1 MQTWLALPML
11 ALLGG
16 LLALSPLG
24 SQVLRRGVV
33 FIDLAVAQAAAASV
47 IGIHFVLQLE
57 SLWLDQLAATA
68 GALFVSLAI
77 AGITRRWPAQR
88 EALIGLLYVAGAC
101 LAMLGASAHPHG
113 KEKLMQLLA
122 ADVLWVNTPSVL
134 ALVLCAAVV
143 GWWVRQTRWLA
154 NDNAFYALFALV
166 TSLAVPALGLFLVFS
181 CLIAPALWIERG
193 MRQWTAL
200 MAAWAAALS
209 GLLVSWWLDTPSGP
223 SIALGLTLW
232 GVLSLWVTPK
242 PCQSPDPQPP
252 KNPQKP

>member
-1 MQTWLALPML
+1 MSMQAWLALPML

-33 FIDLAVAQAAAASV
+33 FIDLAVAQAAAAAV
-47 IGIHFVLQLE
+47 IGVHFVLDME
-57 SLWLDQLAATA
+57 SGVLDQLAASA
-68 GALFVSLAI
+68 GALGVSLAI

-122 ADVLWVNTPSVL
+122 ADVLWVNSFSVMGL
-134 ALVLCAAVV
+134 MLCAVVMAV
-143 GWWVRQTRWLA
+143 VRQTRWLA
-154 NDNAFYALFALV
+154 NDTAFYVLFALV

-181 CLIAPALWIERG
+181 CLIAPALWVERG
-193 MRQWTAL
+193 MRHGAAVL
-200 MAAWAAALS
+200 AAWAAALT
-209 GLLVSWWLDTPSGP
+209 GLLLSWWLDTPSGP
-223 SIALGLTLW
+223 TIALSLTLW
-232 GVLSLWVTPK
+232 GVVSLWMAPK
-242 PCQSPDPQPP
+242 PLQRPDSP
-252 KNPQKP
+252 KP

>member
-1 MQTWLALPML
+1 LITMQAWLALPML

-33 FIDLAVAQAAAASV
+33 FIDLAVAQAAAAAV
-47 IGIHFVLQLE
+47 IGIHFVLHLE
-57 SLWLDQLAATA
+57 SVWLDQLAATT
-68 GALFVSLAI
+68 GALMVSLGI

-122 ADVLWVNTPSVL
+122 ADVLWVNAPSVL
-134 ALVLCAAVV
+134 ALVLCAALV
-143 GWWVRQTRWLA
+143 GWVRQTRWLA
-154 NDNAFYALFALV
+154 HDNAFYALFALV

-193 MRQWTAL
+193 MRQWTAVV
-200 MAAWAAALS
+200 AAWGAALT

-232 GVLSLWVTPK
+232 GMLSLGVTPK
-242 PCQSPDPQPP
+242 PCPSREPQ
-252 KNPQKP
+252 NPQKP

>member
-1 MQTWLALPML
+1 MAMQAWLALPML

-33 FIDLAVAQAAAASV
+33 FIDLAVAQAAAAAV
-47 IGIHFVLQLE
+47 IGIHFVLHLE
-57 SLWLDQLAATA
+57 SVWLDQLATTA
-68 GALFVSLAI
+68 GALFVSLFI

-122 ADVLWVNTPSVL
+122 ADVLWVNTSSVL
-134 ALVLCAAVV
+134 ALMLCAAVM
-143 GWWVRQTRWLA
+143 GWVRQTRWLTH
-154 NDNAFYALFALV
+154 DTAFYALFALV

-193 MRQWTAL
+193 MRQWTAVL
-200 MAAWAAALS
+200 TAWAAALL
-209 GLLVSWWLDTPSGP
+209 GLSVSWWLDTPSGP
-223 SIALGLTLW
+223 SIALSLTLW

-242 PCQSPDPQPP
+242 PLQHPDPQ
-252 KNPQKP
+252 NLQKP

>member
-1 MQTWLALPML
+1 MIALQTWLTLPLL

-33 FIDLAVAQAAAASV
+33 FIDLAVAQAAAAAV
-47 IGIHFVLQLE
+47 IGVHFVWDLE
-57 SLWLDQLAATA
+57 SGVLDQLAASA
-68 GALFVSLAI
+68 GALVVSLAI

-122 ADVLWVNTPSVL
+122 ADVLWVNSFSVL
-134 ALVLCAAVV
+134 ALMLCAALMAV
-143 GWWVRQTRWLA
+143 VRQTRWLA
-154 NDNAFYALFALV
+154 NDTAFYVLFALV

-181 CLIAPALWIERG
+181 CLIAPALWVERG
-193 MRQWTAL
+193 LRHGTAVL
-200 MAAWAAALS
+200 AAWAAAVA

-223 SIALGLTLW
+223 TIALGLTLW
-232 GVLSLWVTPK
+232 GVISLFVTPR
-242 PCQSPDPQPP
+242 PQQQAD
-252 KNPQKP
+252 PQKP

>member
-1 MQTWLALPML
+1 MISLQAWLALPML

-33 FIDLAVAQAAAASV
+33 FIDLAVAQAAAAAV
-47 IGIHFVLQLE
+47 IGVHFVLDIE

-101 LAMLGASAHPHG
+101 LAMLGASVHPHG

-122 ADVLWVNTPSVL
+122 ADVLWVNTASVL
-134 ALVLCAAVV
+134 ALMLCAAVM
-143 GWWVRQTRWLA
+143 GMVRQTRWLA
-154 NDNAFYALFALV
+154 NDTAFYALFALV

-181 CLIAPALWIERG
+181 CLIAPALWVERG
-193 MRQWTAL
+193 LGHWTAVL
-200 MAAWAAALS
+200 AAWLAALT
-209 GLLVSWWLDTPSGP
+209 GLFLSWWLDTPSGP
-223 SIALGLTLW
+223 TIALSLTLW
-232 GVLSLWVTPK
+232 GTLSLWVTTKNLQPLKPLEPPK
-242 PCQSPDPQPP
+242 P
-252 KNPQKP
+252 

>member
-1 MQTWLALPML
+1 MTMQAWLALPLL

-33 FIDLAVAQAAAASV
+33 FIDLAVAQAAAAAV
-47 IGIHFVLQLE
+47 IGVHFVLDME
-57 SLWLDQLAATA
+57 SGVLDQLAASA
-68 GALFVSLAI
+68 GALMVSLAI

-101 LAMLGASAHPHG
+101 LAMLGASVHPHG

-122 ADVLWVNTPSVL
+122 ADVLWVNSFSVL
-134 ALVLCAAVV
+134 ALLVCAALMTLM
-143 GWWVRQTRWLA
+143 RQTRWLA
-154 NDNAFYALFALV
+154 KDTAFYGLFALV

-181 CLIAPALWIERG
+181 CLIAPALWVERG
-193 MRQWTAL
+193 MRHGFAVL
-200 MAAWAAALS
+200 AAWAAAVA

-223 SIALGLTLW
+223 SIALCLTLW
-232 GVLSLWVTPK
+232 GTLSLWVNP
-242 PCQSPDPQPP
+242 QAPDSTQPP
-252 KNPQKP
+252 RP

>member
-1 MQTWLALPML
+1 MAMQAWLALPML

-33 FIDLAVAQAAAASV
+33 FIDLAVAQAAAAAV
-47 IGIHFVLQLE
+47 IGVHFVLDIE
-57 SLWLDQLAATA
+57 SLGLDQVAASA
-68 GALFVSLAI
+68 GALVVSLAI

-122 ADVLWVNTPSVL
+122 ADVLWVNTSSVL
-134 ALVLCAAVV
+134 ALMLCAAVM
-143 GWWVRQTRWLA
+143 GWVRQTRWLA
-154 NDNAFYALFALV
+154 NDTAFYALFALV

-181 CLIAPALWIERG
+181 CLIAPALWIEKGLAHRH
-193 MRQWTAL
+193 AL
-200 MAAWAAALS
+200 LAAWAAALA
-209 GLLVSWWLDTPSGP
+209 GLLLSWLLDTPSGP
-223 SIALGLTLW
+223 TIAITLTLW
-232 GVLSLWVTPK
+232 GLCSVLYHPTPK
-242 PCQSPDPQPP
+242 PIEP
-252 KNPQKP
+252 